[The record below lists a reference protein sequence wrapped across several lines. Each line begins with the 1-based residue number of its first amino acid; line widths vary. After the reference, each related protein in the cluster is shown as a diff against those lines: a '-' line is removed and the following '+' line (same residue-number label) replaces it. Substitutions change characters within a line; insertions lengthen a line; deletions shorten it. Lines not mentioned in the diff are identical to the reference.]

1 MSFAK
6 SFRNENQTPSP
17 SLEGTAG
24 SFQHVICCIKTKAQ
38 KIFFSPISKKRLWHC
53 HCWFIPIPSATDRA
67 REKIPK
73 QPGCQ
78 TVAQALLH
86 LAWKVLQKAAETA
99 AEQTR
104 SHSPSRGGSSLIS
117 FTWKLAVLL
126 VKGLLSHNLTC
137 FLIKNLLA
145 PQLQKPSVLGEE
157 ESTFPGLVGG
167 PSPSQGHICEKLL
180 RQSPLPAH
188 TTLLHILKRRLQGKH
203 TRNSL

>member
-38 KIFFSPISKKRLWHC
+38 KYFLARFLRK
-53 HCWFIPIPSATDRA
+53 DRA

-126 VKGLLSHNLTC
+126 VTGLLSHNLTC

-203 TRNSL
+203 TRTSL